1 MNNPRRKAITELI
14 RKLDN
19 VIRTV
24 DELKDQES
32 SYQNAIPEALQ
43 AGRMYEASA
52 EAVDALESAVDY
64 LSQAYD
70 SLQEAIA

>member
-1 MNNPRRKAITELI
+1 MNNPRRKAITDLI
-14 RKLDN
+14 HKLDN
-19 VIRTV
+19 IIRTV
-24 DELKDQES
+24 DDLKAQES

-52 EAVDALESAVDY
+52 DAVDALESAVDL

-70 SLQEAIA
+70 SLQEALG

>member
-1 MNNPRRKAITELI
+1 MNNPRRKAITDLI
-14 RKLDN
+14 HKLDN

-32 SYQNAIPEALQ
+32 SYQHAIPEALQ

-70 SLQEAIA
+70 SLQEALS